1 MRIGIVSR
9 CDIEE
14 ATDLAAK
21 IGRYIKGRADA
32 IYDDQTARAL
42 GQEGMELERFDVDVI
57 VTVGGDGTILR
68 VLQNIPHPIP
78 VVGINVGKVGFLAE
92 VSPERALSVVE
103 SLLDGFRVSA
113 HSRLAVSVNGRRL
126 PSATNEAVIVT
137 SRPAKILEC
146 SIKVDDHVLDVL
158 RADGVIVATP
168 TGSTAY
174 AMSAGGPIVDPR
186 VDAFLIV
193 PLAPYRLSVRPW
205 VVYGESTVVIKIEE
219 KDAAIVIDGQYNET
233 VHKDDEIRFDKD
245 DQKSLFVLVEKSFFE
260 KVLTKL
266 R

>member
-1 MRIGIVSR
+1 
-9 CDIEE
+9 
-14 ATDLAAK
+14 
-21 IGRYIKGRADA
+21 
-32 IYDDQTARAL
+32 
-42 GQEGMELERFDVDVI
+42 
-57 VTVGGDGTILR
+57 
-68 VLQNIPHPIP
+68 

-92 VSPERALSVVE
+92 VSPQRALGVVE

-113 HSRLAVSVNGRRL
+113 HSRLAVSVNGRLL

-219 KDAAIVIDGQYNET
+219 KDALIVIDGQYNET

>member
-1 MRIGIVSR
+1 MRVGIVSR
-9 CDIEE
+9 CDISE
-14 ATDLAAK
+14 ATDLAEK
-21 IGRYIKGRADA
+21 IGSHVRGRAYA
-32 IYDDQTARAL
+32 IYDTQTAAVL
-42 GQEGMELERFDVDVI
+42 GHAGVELKNFDVDVI

-68 VLQNIPHPIP
+68 VLQGIPHPIP
-78 VVGINVGKVGFLAE
+78 VVGINVGQVGFLAE
-92 VSPERALSVVE
+92 VSPEKALSVVDNV
-103 SLLDGFRVSA
+103 LDGFRVTA
-113 HSRLAVSVNGRRL
+113 RSRLAVWVNGRSL
-126 PSATNEAVIVT
+126 PSATNEAVIIT

-158 RADGVIVATP
+158 RADGIIVATP

-186 VDAFLIV
+186 VDAYLLV

-205 VVYGESTVVIKIEE
+205 VVYGDSTVVIKIRD
-219 KDAAIVIDGQYNET
+219 KDAAIVIDGQYNEI
-233 VHKDDEIRFDKD
+233 VHKDDEIHFHKD
-245 DQKSLFVLVEKSFFE
+245 DKKSLFVLVEKSFFE